1 MRVRLVELVLEPL
14 LSEQRTVQP
23 EQRILEDKVLMP
35 VRSRLVLSEHMLERT
50 SRQEQHSLV

>member
-1 MRVRLVELVLEPL
+1 MELVLEPL